1 MLRKKGALSDCIFA
15 MIETKQRRIVFAGQ
29 EEEKAET
36 MRMQREMKQ
45 KYIDD
50 MRKKNDEVRFFIF

>member
-1 MLRKKGALSDCIFA
+1 
-15 MIETKQRRIVFAGQ
+15 MIETKQRRMLFAGQ

-36 MRMQREMKQ
+36 MLMQREMKQ